1 MAEVLHLSARD
12 RLGGAARAT
21 YRLHRGLLDLGIDS
35 QMLVQRQ
42 TTDDETVIGPEGWVG
57 AAYDIARRQID
68 TLPIRRYPNRDTN
81 TFSPAWL
88 PERKSAWV
96 SDNKPEIVN
105 LHWVAGGFLHPKT
118 VTQFEAPVVWTLH
131 DMWPFTGGCHYT
143 ESCTKY
149 TNCCG
154 SCPRLGSGK
163 AGDLS
168 RSTWKRKHKAWEE
181 QEFTV
186 VAPSRWLAGCAEA
199 SSLFEGATLEVIPNG
214 LDVESFRPRAPNR
227 VRSRLGIDP
236 EVNLICFGADWETPR
251 KGTDLLYEAL
261 EKIDTQAESVQVAV
275 FGHINNSIPDP
286 DVPIHRL
293 GFVDDEV
300 LQGLYSDTDVMVV
313 PSRQEAFGQTVSEAL
328 ASGTPVVA
336 FDATGPK
343 DIVDHKR
350 TGYLATPFD
359 TDDLAQGIDWVL
371 ADTDR
376 RKRLSKQA
384 RKSAVEQFSIKT
396 VSYKYQKLYDR
407 LLSTI

>member
-1 MAEVLHLSARD
+1 MTDILHLSARD

-21 YRLHRGLLDLGIDS
+21 YRLHRGLLNLGVDS
-35 QMLVQRQ
+35 QMLVQRR
-42 TTDDETVIGPEGWVG
+42 TTSDETVIGPEGWVA
-57 AAYDIARRQID
+57 AAYDTVRRQID
-68 TLPIRRYPNRDTN
+68 MLPARRYPDRDTN

-88 PERKSAWV
+88 PERRAARV
-96 SDNKPEIVN
+96 NDNKPAVVN

-118 VTQFEAPVVWTLH
+118 VARFEAPVVWTLH
-131 DMWPFTGGCHYT
+131 DMWPFTGGCHYA

-149 TNCCG
+149 TDSCG
-154 SCPRLGSGK
+154 SCPRLGSTK
-163 AGDLS
+163 AGDIS
-168 RSTWKRKHKAWEE
+168 RSTWKRKHKAWKGRD
-181 QEFTV
+181 FTV

-199 SSLFEGATLEVIPNG
+199 SSLFEDATVKVIPNG
-214 LDVESFRPRAPNR
+214 LDVESFRPRESNT
-227 VRSRLGIDP
+227 VRSRLSIDP
-236 EVNLICFGADWETPR
+236 EVKLICFGADWETPR

-261 EKIDTQAESVQVAV
+261 ENIDTQAESVQVAV
-275 FGHINNSIPDP
+275 FGHMDTDTPDP

-300 LQGLYSDTDVMVV
+300 LQALYSDADVMVV
-313 PSRQEAFGQTVSEAL
+313 PSRQEAFGQTASEAL

-336 FDATGPK
+336 FNATGPK

-350 TGYLATPFD
+350 NGYLATPFD

-376 RKRLSKQA
+376 RERLSKRA

-396 VSYKYQKLYDR
+396 VSNQYQKLYKK
-407 LLSTI
+407 LLE